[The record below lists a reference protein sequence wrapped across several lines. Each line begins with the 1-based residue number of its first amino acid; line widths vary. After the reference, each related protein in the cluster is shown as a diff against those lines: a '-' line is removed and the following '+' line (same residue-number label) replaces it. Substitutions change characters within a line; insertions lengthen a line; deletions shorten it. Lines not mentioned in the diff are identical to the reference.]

1 MSKHAPSFPRRVWS
15 RWMSVP
21 LWLQIL
27 IGMVLGI
34 IAGVSLGEDASYL
47 KPIGTL
53 FVNTIKMLI
62 VPLVFCSLIVGVT
75 SMQDTAK
82 MGRIGFKSF
91 AFYLGT
97 TSIAISIGLLV
108 GNIMQPGAG
117 LGLQTSEIINE
128 VKEVPTLMDTL
139 INIVPTNPV
148 AALASGQILQVIV
161 FAVALGISLVLIGD
175 HGKPAIR
182 VFESL
187 AEAMFKL
194 TDLVMKLAPYGVFGL
209 MAWVAGE
216 YGLDMLLPLIKVIV
230 AVYIGCAL
238 HILGFYSLVLSVLGK
253 LNPVQFFKGIGN
265 AMAVAFTTSS
275 SAGTLPASMKCASEN
290 LGINKK
296 ISSFVLPLGTTINMD
311 GTALY
316 QGVTALF
323 VAQAFG
329 IDLTWV
335 DYITIVLTATL
346 ASIGTA
352 GVPGAGLVM
361 LTLVLTTVG
370 LPLEGVAII
379 AGIDR
384 VLDMARTVVNVS
396 GDLVATT
403 IIASSEDELDVE
415 HYNADMEQSAII
427 AQHSE
432 VDMQQKVEDNIRTGS

>member
-1 MSKHAPSFPRRVWS
+1 MSQTSPSSLGRVWS
-15 RWMSVP
+15 AWMSVP

-27 IGMVLGI
+27 IGMLLGI
-34 IAGVSLGEDASYL
+34 LAGLGLGEQAVLL

-97 TSIAISIGLLV
+97 TSIAISVGLAV
-108 GNIMQPGAG
+108 GSIMKPGAG
-117 LGLQTSEIINE
+117 LGMHSEGAA
-128 VKEVPTLMDTL
+128 VAKEVPSVMETL
-139 INIVPTNPV
+139 INIVPTNPI

-161 FAVALGISLVLIGD
+161 FAVALGIALVLIGE
-175 HGKPAIR
+175 HGRPAIK

-187 AEAMFKL
+187 AEAMYKL
-194 TDLVMKLAPYGVFGL
+194 TDMVMKFAPYGVFGL

-216 YGLDMLLPLIKVIV
+216 YGVDMLMPLIKVII
-230 AVYIGCAL
+230 AVYLGCAL
-238 HILGFYSLVLSVLGK
+238 HIIGFYSLVLSVVAK
-253 LNPVQFFKGIGN
+253 LNPIQFFKGIRS
-265 AMAVAFTTSS
+265 ALAVAYTTSS
-275 SAGTLPASMKCASEN
+275 SAGTLPVSMKCANES
-290 LGINKK
+290 LGVNKK

-335 DYITIVLTATL
+335 DYITIILTATL

-370 LPLEGVAII
+370 LPLEGVALI

-384 VLDMARTVVNVS
+384 ILDMARTVVNVS

-403 IIASSEDELDVE
+403 VIAKSEDELDIE
-415 HYNADMEQSAII
+415 HYNADAQQSQLMAD
-427 AQHSE
+427 QVSLSK
-432 VDMQQKVEDNIRTGS
+432 QVEK

>member
-1 MSKHAPSFPRRVWS
+1 MKTIETVSKKTSLLGSIWH
-15 RWMSVP
+15 RWMSIP
-21 LWLQIL
+21 LWMQIL
-27 IGMVLGI
+27 LSMILGI
-34 IAGVSLGEDASYL
+34 VVGISMGDKAVYL

-62 VPLVFCSLIVGVT
+62 VPLVFCSLIVGIT
-75 SMQDTAK
+75 SMQDTAR

-97 TSIAISIGLLV
+97 TSIAISIGLAV
-108 GNIMQPGAG
+108 GYIVKPGAG
-117 LGLQTSEIINE
+117 LTLQAVISNE
-128 VKEVPTLMDTL
+128 PIKAAPSVVDTL
-139 INIVPTNPV
+139 VDIVPTNPI
-148 AALASGQILQVIV
+148 AAMANGQILQVII
-161 FAVALGISLVLIGD
+161 FAVALGIALVLIGE

-187 AEAMFKL
+187 AEAMYKL
-194 TDLVMKLAPYGVFGL
+194 TDMVMKLAPYGVFGL

-216 YGLDMLLPLIKVIV
+216 YGMQMLLPLIKVIV
-230 AVYIGCAL
+230 AVYIGCFL
-238 HILGFYSLVLSVLGK
+238 QIVGFYSLVLK
-253 LNPVQFFKGIGN
+253 LFAGLSPIQFFKGISN
-265 AMAVAFTTSS
+265 AMAVAYTTSS
-275 SAGTLPASMKCASEN
+275 SAGTLPASMKCASEY
-290 LGINKK
+290 LGVNKK

-335 DYITIVLTATL
+335 DYLTIVMTATL

-370 LPLEGVAII
+370 LPLEGVALI

-384 VLDMARTVVNVS
+384 ILDMARTVVNVS

-403 IIASSEDELDVE
+403 IIAKSENELDVF
-415 HYNADMEQSAII
+415 HYNADMKQSQILAEKAEAELEATIL
-427 AQHSE
+427 
-432 VDMQQKVEDNIRTGS
+432 

>member
-1 MSKHAPSFPRRVWS
+1 MSKKSPSTLARVWAY
-15 RWMSVP
+15 WMAVP

-27 IGMVLGI
+27 VGMLLGI
-34 IAGVSLGEDASYL
+34 GAGVALGEQASYL

-82 MGRIGFKSF
+82 MGRIGVKSF

-97 TSIAISIGLLV
+97 TAIAITIGLAV
-108 GNIMQPGAG
+108 GYLMEPGAG
-117 LGLQTSEIINE
+117 LGLQSSTL
-128 VKEVPTLMDTL
+128 VADAKEVPSVMQTL

-161 FAVALGISLVLIGD
+161 FAVALGVSLVLIGD
-175 HGKPAIR
+175 HGKPAIA

-187 AEAMFKL
+187 AEAMYKL
-194 TDLVMKLAPYGVFGL
+194 TDMVMKLAPYGVFGL

-216 YGLDMLLPLIKVIV
+216 YGVQMLLPLIKVII
-230 AVYIGCAL
+230 AVYLGCL
-238 HILGFYSLVLSVLGK
+238 IHILGFYSIVLSVFAK
-253 LNPVQFFKGIGN
+253 LNPLQFFKGISN

-275 SAGTLPASMKCASEN
+275 SAGTLPASMKCASEY
-290 LGINKK
+290 LGVNKK

-329 IDLTWV
+329 IDLSWV
-335 DYITIVLTATL
+335 DYITIILTATL

-370 LPLEGVAII
+370 LPLEGVALI

-403 IIASSEDELDVE
+403 VIAKSEDELDIE
-415 HYNADMEQSAII
+415 HYNADMIESALI
-427 AQHSE
+427 
-432 VDMQQKVEDNIRTGS
+432 VEKAAELEATRADG

>member
-1 MSKHAPSFPRRVWS
+1 
-15 RWMSVP
+15 MSVP

-27 IGMVLGI
+27 VGMVLGI
-34 IAGVSLGEDASYL
+34 TVGVVLGEQATVL

-53 FVNTIKMLI
+53 FVNIIKMLI

-75 SMQDTAK
+75 SMEDTAK

-91 AFYLGT
+91 TFYLCT
-97 TSIAISIGLLV
+97 TAIAISIGLAV
-108 GNIMQPGAG
+108 GYVIQPGAG
-117 LGLQTSEIINE
+117 LDLPLPSGVSD
-128 VKEVPTLMDTL
+128 VAKEVPSVMQTL
-139 INIVPTNPV
+139 IDIVPTNPI
-148 AALASGQILQVIV
+148 AALANGQILQVIV
-161 FAVALGISLVLIGD
+161 FAVALGIALVLIGD
-175 HGKPAIR
+175 HGKPAIK

-187 AEAMFKL
+187 AEAMYKL
-194 TDLVMKLAPYGVFGL
+194 TDMVMKLAPYGVFGL
-209 MAWVAGE
+209 MAWVAGA
-216 YGLDMLLPLIKVIV
+216 YGIEMLLPLLKVIV
-230 AVYIGCAL
+230 AVYVGCII
-238 HILGFYSLVLSVLGK
+238 HVLGFYSIVLSMFSK
-253 LNPVQFFKGIGN
+253 LNPLHFFKGISN

-275 SAGTLPASMKCASEN
+275 SAGTLPASMKCASEY
-290 LGINKK
+290 LGVNKK

-335 DYITIVLTATL
+335 DYLTIILTATL

-361 LTLVLTTVG
+361 LTLVLSTVG
-370 LPLEGVAII
+370 LPLEGVALI

-384 VLDMARTVVNVS
+384 ILDMARTVVNVS

-403 IIASSEDELDVE
+403 VIAKSEDELDME
-415 HYNADMEQSAII
+415 HYNADMVQSAVLAEQNIALETAAEQSA
-427 AQHSE
+427 
-432 VDMQQKVEDNIRTGS
+432 KV

>member
-1 MSKHAPSFPRRVWS
+1 MKTIETVSKKTSLLGSIWH
-15 RWMSVP
+15 RWMSIP
-21 LWLQIL
+21 LWMQIL
-27 IGMVLGI
+27 LSMILGI
-34 IAGVSLGEDASYL
+34 VVGISMGDKAVYL

-62 VPLVFCSLIVGVT
+62 VPLVFCSLIVGIT
-75 SMQDTAK
+75 SMQDTAR

-97 TSIAISIGLLV
+97 TSIAISIGLAV
-108 GNIMQPGAG
+108 GYVVKPGAG
-117 LGLQTSEIINE
+117 LTLQAVISNE
-128 VKEVPTLMDTL
+128 PIKAAPSVVDTL
-139 INIVPTNPV
+139 VDIVPTNPI
-148 AALASGQILQVIV
+148 AAMANGQILQVII
-161 FAVALGISLVLIGD
+161 FAVALGIALVLIGE

-187 AEAMFKL
+187 AEAMYKL
-194 TDLVMKLAPYGVFGL
+194 TDMVMKLAPYGVFGL

-216 YGLDMLLPLIKVIV
+216 YGMQMLLPLIKVIV
-230 AVYIGCAL
+230 AVYIGCFL
-238 HILGFYSLVLSVLGK
+238 QIVGFYSLVLK
-253 LNPVQFFKGIGN
+253 LFAGLSPIQFFKGISN
-265 AMAVAFTTSS
+265 AMAVAYTTSS
-275 SAGTLPASMKCASEN
+275 SAGTLPASMKCASEY
-290 LGINKK
+290 LGVNKK

-335 DYITIVLTATL
+335 DYLTIVMTATL

-370 LPLEGVAII
+370 LPLEGVALI

-384 VLDMARTVVNVS
+384 ILDMARTVVNVS

-403 IIASSEDELDVE
+403 IIAKSENELDVF
-415 HYNADMEQSAII
+415 HYNADMKQSQILAEKAEAELEATIL
-427 AQHSE
+427 
-432 VDMQQKVEDNIRTGS
+432 

>member
-1 MSKHAPSFPRRVWS
+1 MSKQTSSALGRVWS
-15 RWMSVP
+15 YWMSVP

-27 IGMVLGI
+27 VGMILGI
-34 IAGVSLGEDASYL
+34 TIGVVFGEQATVL

-53 FVNTIKMLI
+53 FVNIIKMLI

-75 SMQDTAK
+75 SMEDTAK

-91 AFYLGT
+91 AFYLCT
-97 TSIAISIGLLV
+97 TAIAISIGLVV
-108 GNIMQPGAG
+108 GYVIQPGAG
-117 LGLQTSEIINE
+117 LNLPLPSGMSDV
-128 VKEVPTLMDTL
+128 VKEVPSVMQTLLD
-139 INIVPTNPV
+139 IVPTNPI
-148 AALASGQILQVIV
+148 AALANGQILQVIV
-161 FAVALGISLVLIGD
+161 FAVALGIALVLIGD
-175 HGKPAIR
+175 HGKPAIK

-187 AEAMFKL
+187 AEAMYKL
-194 TDLVMKLAPYGVFGL
+194 TDMVMKLAPYGVFGL

-216 YGLDMLLPLIKVIV
+216 YGIEMLLPLLKVIV
-230 AVYIGCAL
+230 AVYIGCII
-238 HILGFYSLVLSVLGK
+238 HVLGFYSIVLSVFSK
-253 LNPVQFFKGIGN
+253 LNPLHFFKGISN
-265 AMAVAFTTSS
+265 AIAVAFTTSS
-275 SAGTLPASMKCASEN
+275 SAGTLPASMKCASEY
-290 LGINKK
+290 LGVNKK

-335 DYITIVLTATL
+335 DYLTIILTATL

-361 LTLVLTTVG
+361 LTLVLSTVG
-370 LPLEGVAII
+370 LPLEGVALI

-384 VLDMARTVVNVS
+384 ILDMARTVVNVS

-403 IIASSEDELDVE
+403 VIAKSEHELDME
-415 HYNADMEQSAII
+415 HYNADMVQSAVLAEQNII
-427 AQHSE
+427 LENTAAKTVKS
-432 VDMQQKVEDNIRTGS
+432 

>member
-1 MSKHAPSFPRRVWS
+1 MLGRTWS
-15 RWMSVP
+15 YWMSVP

-27 IGMVLGI
+27 VGMVLGI
-34 IAGVSLGEDASYL
+34 TVGVVLGEQATVL

-53 FVNTIKMLI
+53 FVNIIKMLI

-75 SMQDTAK
+75 SMEDTAK

-91 AFYLGT
+91 TFYLCT
-97 TSIAISIGLLV
+97 TAIAISIGLAV
-108 GNIMQPGAG
+108 GYVIQPGAG
-117 LGLQTSEIINE
+117 LDLPLPSGVSD
-128 VKEVPTLMDTL
+128 VAKEVPSVMQTL
-139 INIVPTNPV
+139 IDIVPTNPI
-148 AALASGQILQVIV
+148 AALANGQILQVIV
-161 FAVALGISLVLIGD
+161 FAVALGIALVLIGD
-175 HGKPAIR
+175 HGKPAIK

-187 AEAMFKL
+187 AEAMYKL
-194 TDLVMKLAPYGVFGL
+194 TDMVMKLAPYGVFGL
-209 MAWVAGE
+209 MAWVAGA
-216 YGLDMLLPLIKVIV
+216 YGIEMLLPLLKVIV
-230 AVYIGCAL
+230 AVYVGCII
-238 HILGFYSLVLSVLGK
+238 HVLGFYSIVLSMFSK
-253 LNPVQFFKGIGN
+253 LNPLHFFKGISN

-275 SAGTLPASMKCASEN
+275 SAGTLPASMKCASEY
-290 LGINKK
+290 LGVNKK

-335 DYITIVLTATL
+335 DYLTIILTATL

-361 LTLVLTTVG
+361 LTLVLSTVG
-370 LPLEGVAII
+370 LPLEGVALI

-384 VLDMARTVVNVS
+384 ILDMARTVVNVS

-403 IIASSEDELDVE
+403 VIAKSEDELDME
-415 HYNADMEQSAII
+415 HYNADMVQSAVLAEQNIALETAAEQSA
-427 AQHSE
+427 
-432 VDMQQKVEDNIRTGS
+432 KV

>member
-1 MSKHAPSFPRRVWS
+1 MSNRKPSLTSVLWS
-15 RWMSVP
+15 RWQRLP

-27 IGMVLGI
+27 AGMSLGI
-34 IAGVSLGEDASYL
+34 VVGQLLGERADYL

-75 SMQDTAK
+75 SMQDTSK

-91 AFYLGT
+91 AFYLAT
-97 TSIAISIGLLV
+97 TSIAISLGLLV
-108 GNIMQPGAG
+108 GALMAPGEGLPLAPHSAVADAKAVPSIM
-117 LGLQTSEIINE
+117 E
-128 VKEVPTLMDTL
+128 TL

-148 AALASGQILQVIV
+148 AALADGQILQVIV
-161 FAVALGISLVLIGD
+161 FAVALGVALVLIGE

-187 AEAMFKL
+187 AEAMYKL
-194 TDLVMKLAPYGVFGL
+194 TDMVMKLAPYGVFGL
-209 MAWVAGE
+209 MAWVSGK
-216 YGLDMLLPLIKVIV
+216 YGMQMLLPLLKVIV
-230 AVYIGCAL
+230 AVYLGCIL
-238 HILGFYSLVLSVLGK
+238 HVLGFYSIVLSVFAR
-253 LNPVQFFKGIGN
+253 LNPLQFFKGVSN
-265 AMAVAFTTSS
+265 ALAVAFTTSS
-275 SAGTLPASMKCASEN
+275 SAGTLPISMKCASEY
-290 LGINKK
+290 LGVNKK
-296 ISSFVLPLGTTINMD
+296 ISSFVLPLGATINMD

-329 IDLTWV
+329 VDLTWV
-335 DYITIVLTATL
+335 DYATIVLTATL

-361 LTLVLTTVG
+361 LTLVLNSVG
-370 LPLEGVAII
+370 LPLEGVALI

-384 VLDMARTVVNVS
+384 ILDMARTVVNVA

-403 IIASSEDELDVE
+403 VIAKSEDELDLA
-415 HYNADMEQSAII
+415 HYNADLQQSARI
-427 AQHSE
+427 AEQNAASE
-432 VDMQQKVEDNIRTGS
+432 QQTD